1 MSIQTKNDFGVV
13 TIADSVLATIAGM
26 AAMQCAGIVGMAS
39 QGAAE
44 GIAELLKIESLTKGV
59 KAITNEDTVVIDI
72 NVILEYGVSMVAV
85 ADNVIGSV
93 KFAIESMTGLKVE
106 SVKAYACKQYTDDF
120 GGHESEREQD

>member
-1 MSIQTKNDFGVV
+1 MSIQTKHDFGVV

-106 SVKAYACKQYTDDF
+106 SVNVYIK
-120 GGHESEREQD
+120 GIRV